1 MAPRNS
7 IASAPCVVAS
17 AIDCLRVCFGQAARV
32 GGRRIGQKTLF
43 FFLLASNPPQQET
56 VRIGSSIT
64 PSANDTAHLDSLLAP
79 MLVEAAAIMATRA
92 GPSTWLDL
100 FY

>member
-1 MAPRNS
+1 LDKLR
-7 IASAPCVVAS
+7 ASADGVS
-17 AIDCLRVCFGQAARV
+17 TRRRFSSSFRLRICL
-32 GGRRIGQKTLF
+32 K
-43 FFLLASNPPQQET
+43 QET
-56 VRIGSSIT
+56 VRTGSSIT